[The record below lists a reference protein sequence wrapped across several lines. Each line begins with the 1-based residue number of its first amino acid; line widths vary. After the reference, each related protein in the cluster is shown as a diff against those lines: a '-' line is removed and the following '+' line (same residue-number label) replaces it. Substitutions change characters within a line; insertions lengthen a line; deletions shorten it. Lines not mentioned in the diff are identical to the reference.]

1 MLPGL
6 PAFPPLEASVVL
18 ALAAILTAVQ
28 GVIAS
33 ITIILA
39 AVYVHATVEFVW
51 FVDISLFK
59 QSGRCTKPSRDPG
72 YTLKRS

>member
-6 PAFPPLEASVVL
+6 PPFPPLEASVVL

-39 AVYVHATVEFVW
+39 AVYANFYRPFLSNLLIFLPYNRLTAAP
-51 FVDISLFK
+51 SLVAIL
-59 QSGRCTKPSRDPG
+59 GI
-72 YTLKRS
+72 L